1 MSLSDAVATI
11 DATMNRIGVPAT
23 IRGTFQGTAKAFQ
36 DSLANQPFL
45 ILAALVTIYIVLGVL
60 YESYVH
66 PLTILSTLP
75 SAGVGALLAL
85 MAFNTEFSIMAL
97 IGVILLIGIVKK
109 NAIMMIDFALEAERS
124 RGLSSY
130 DAIYEAC
137 LLRFR
142 PIMMTT
148 MAALLGALPLA
159 IGIGDGGELRQ
170 PLGIAIVGGLILS
183 QVLTLYSTPVI
194 YLYLDRFRL
203 WSQRLRAARRRAPRC
218 NPANRCQQQP
228 SISDLALNR
237 APCHAGARRGLFGG
251 RGDAARHL
259 AASSN
264 RCPMSD
270 DACPSTS
277 SAPAPG
283 RRPLAPLLAI
293 LLLAPG
299 LSGCIL
305 GSEQPELNLE
315 VPGAYREGVKH
326 SPDAAVPALDWWRGF
341 RSNELTALMEE
352 AQIFNL
358 DIAVAAAQIIQADA
372 QVGVSGAPL
381 LPSVTGTV
389 NAEQE
394 HFGSQTGSTNS
405 LITGATGSNGSNISQ
420 YSSGLTAS
428 YMLDFWGK
436 NRATL
441 YAAEENATVSRYN
454 REVVTL
460 TTIVTVAN
468 TYFQVLAA
476 QDELRV
482 ARRNLAAAERILTL
496 IKQQFAGGTASQLDL
511 SQQEA
516 LVSTERAAIP
526 PLEVTLR
533 QNIAALAVLVAR
545 APANFNV
552 NGGTLTSIAVPR
564 VTPGLPSELLYQRPD
579 IRQAEAQLASSNFS
593 VESAR
598 AAFFP
603 QIQLTATTGVQ
614 SAALAAL
621 FGPGAWYYTLAAG
634 LTQPLFDGYPA
645 GKPVEA
651 GQGRATAKSAG
662 LSQGGAVGLRR
673 CREGAGRAVADH
685 LAGTAADRGGR
696 PIRKKP
702 STSRRRSCAPAP
714 SI

>member
-1 MSLSDAVATI
+1 
-11 DATMNRIGVPAT
+11 
-23 IRGTFQGTAKAFQ
+23 
-36 DSLANQPFL
+36 
-45 ILAALVTIYIVLGVL
+45 
-60 YESYVH
+60 
-66 PLTILSTLP
+66 
-75 SAGVGALLAL
+75 
-85 MAFNTEFSIMAL
+85 
-97 IGVILLIGIVKK
+97 
-109 NAIMMIDFALEAERS
+109 
-124 RGLSSY
+124 
-130 DAIYEAC
+130 
-137 LLRFR
+137 
-142 PIMMTT
+142 
-148 MAALLGALPLA
+148 
-159 IGIGDGGELRQ
+159 
-170 PLGIAIVGGLILS
+170 
-183 QVLTLYSTPVI
+183 
-194 YLYLDRFRL
+194 
-203 WSQRLRAARRRAPRC
+203 
-218 NPANRCQQQP
+218 
-228 SISDLALNR
+228 
-237 APCHAGARRGLFGG
+237 
-251 RGDAARHL
+251 
-259 AASSN
+259 
-264 RCPMSD
+264 MSD
-270 DACPSTS
+270 DACLSTS
-277 SAPAPG
+277 SAPSRGG
-283 RRPLAPLLAI
+283 RRFAPLLTV
-293 LLLAPG
+293 LLLSPG

-305 GSEQPELNLE
+305 NSEKPELNLE

-341 RSNELTALMEE
+341 RSKELTALMQE

-358 DIAVAAAQIIQADA
+358 DIAVAAAEIIQADA

-381 LPSVTGTV
+381 LPSITGTV
-389 NAEQE
+389 NAQQE

-405 LITGATGSNGSNISQ
+405 LIAGATGGGGSNISQ

-476 QDELRV
+476 QDQLKV
-482 ARRNLAAAERILTL
+482 ARRNLAAADRILTL

-533 QNIAALAVLVAR
+533 QNIAALALLMAR

-552 NGGTLTSIAVPR
+552 NGGTLTSISVPH

-603 QIQLTATTGVQ
+603 QISLTATTGVQ
-614 SAALAAL
+614 SASLAAL

-634 LTQPLFDGYPA
+634 LTQPLFDGYLLESQLKQAKGVQLQNLQAYRKAVLSAFADVEKALVALSQTTLQERLQIEAVNNSQKAFDVSEVQLRA
-645 GKPVEA
+645 GTINLITVLQTQQTLLTAENTLAQVRLTKLLAASSLFQALGGGWTPD
-651 GQGRATAKSAG
+651 RKLATA
-662 LSQGGAVGLRR
+662 LPP
-673 CREGAGRAVADH
+673 E
-685 LAGTAADRGGR
+685 
-696 PIRKKP
+696 
-702 STSRRRSCAPAP
+702 APQ
-714 SI
+714 